1 MVTDHQ
7 VRRLRRLDLQGLP
20 RGPAAVR
27 AGMDDKTARKYRRLG
42 RLPRAVRLEH
52 HWRTKPDPFADVWP
66 QLEALLAVNPGREA
80 KTLREHL
87 QRQHPG
93 RFADGQVRTLQRRVK
108 QWRALH
114 GPAKEVFFAQVHEPG
129 RLCASDFTHCSALGV
144 TIAGVPF
151 PHLI

>member
-7 VRRLRRLDLQGLP
+7 VRRLRRLDLEGLP
-20 RGPAAVR
+20 RGRAAVK

-42 RLPRAVRLEH
+42 RLPSEVRMEH

-66 QLEALLAVNPGREA
+66 QLEALLAVNPGLEA
-80 KTLREHL
+80 KTLLEYL

-114 GPAKEVFFAQVHEPG
+114 GPARKSSSPRFTSRG
-129 RLCASDFTHCSALGV
+129 GCAPAISPTAARWASPSRACPSR
-144 TIAGVPF
+144 T
-151 PHLI
+151 